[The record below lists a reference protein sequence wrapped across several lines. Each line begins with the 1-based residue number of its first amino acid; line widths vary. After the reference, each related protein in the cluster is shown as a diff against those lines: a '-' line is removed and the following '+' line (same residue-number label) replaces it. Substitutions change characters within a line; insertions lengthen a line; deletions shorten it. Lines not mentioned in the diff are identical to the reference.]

1 MKKRGHFET
10 IKKMEAG
17 NFCFRFPDFLPA
29 SARNFKNTK
38 VVVLFFAFFAIP
50 LCVKARNG
58 VFLCSHGGL
67 RLSPPWQGLFRVQ
80 EGKRKITD
88 AQKPPRK
95 SLETTLFFAKSSG
108 SLGFPQVFP
117 PFISLWPPAP
127 PPPFFLPGTRR
138 SLSLCGR
145 WLGKSLFSRKSWLF

>member
-1 MKKRGHFET
+1 MEMKKRGHFET

-17 NFCFRFPDFLPA
+17 SFCFRFPDFLPA

-58 VFLCSHGGL
+58 VFLCSHGGVKVT
-67 RLSPPWQGLFRVQ
+67 PPWLGLFRVQ

-95 SLETTLFFAKSSG
+95 SLETTPFFAKSSEPF
-108 SLGFPQVFP
+108 GF
-117 PFISLWPPAP
+117 L
-127 PPPFFLPGTRR
+127 
-138 SLSLCGR
+138 
-145 WLGKSLFSRKSWLF
+145 

>member
-1 MKKRGHFET
+1 
-10 IKKMEAG
+10 MEAG

-29 SARNFKNTK
+29 SARNFKKHK
-38 VVVLFFAFFAIP
+38 VFCVLFIAFFAIP
-50 LCVKARNG
+50 LCVKARIG

-95 SLETTLFFAKSSG
+95 SLETTPFFAKSSG

-138 SLSLCGR
+138 SLSVCGR
-145 WLGKSLFSRKSWLF
+145 QPRRQTPLEVTPFFAKSSEPFGFL